1 MYKNPEPLK
10 TASKIENDLK
20 LEVQKKTELEGKI
33 NELKTTNNKL
43 RIEIKGTDIDAVFT
57 RTTGQRPKLF
67 SLNNF

>member
-1 MYKNPEPLK
+1 LYKNPEPLK

-43 RIEIKGTDIDAVFT
+43 RIEIKGTDIDAVFYKNY
-57 RTTGQRPKLF
+57 RTAAKTFFLK
-67 SLNNF
+67 